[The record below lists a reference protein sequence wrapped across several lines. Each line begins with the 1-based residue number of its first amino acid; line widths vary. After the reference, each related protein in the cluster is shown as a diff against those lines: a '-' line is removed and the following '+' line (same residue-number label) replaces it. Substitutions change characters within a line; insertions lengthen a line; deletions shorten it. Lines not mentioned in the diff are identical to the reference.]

1 MKKFA
6 WLISI
11 LLLVALA
18 FQMPYSKVK
27 TVSTQK
33 ENTKQYVVKEET
45 PSSSSAIKLNLQ
57 FSQSTTTPLSLN
69 NTTQAVLY
77 SNRLMDTKFIQQRIA
92 YHNIKP
98 VLYTPTYLKVR
109 VLRL

>member
-6 WLISI
+6 WIISV
-11 LLLVALA
+11 LLLIAVA

-27 TVSTQK
+27 TASTQK

-45 PSSSSAIKLNLQ
+45 PNNSAIKVNQQ
-57 FSQSTTTPLSLN
+57 FAQSSTTPLSFN
-69 NTTQAVLY
+69 NTTPGVLC
-77 SNRLMDTKFIQQRIA
+77 SNRLMNIKFIQQTLV
-92 YHNIKP
+92 YLNIKP
-98 VLYTPTYLKVR
+98 VLFAPTYLKVR